1 MRGLGFRAR
10 LWPGHK
16 GAAMIRG
23 IVTLAALAL
32 GLPALAQSDQNA
44 RWCRGEDG
52 ATLEQ
57 TISGCTAVIDRRTD
71 TPQQVALAY
80 SLRGG
85 AIYYK
90 GDPVRAIA
98 DYDEAIK
105 LDPTFARG
113 FNNRCWARAVV
124 GRVAEAVADCDE
136 SLRLA
141 PNVANTL
148 ENRGF
153 AWLKMGQFDRAIA
166 DYDAGLRLNPDNK
179 ADYLYGRG
187 LAKLKKGDASGA
199 ADVAAAKALHDK
211 IDAEFAS
218 YGVK

>member
-1 MRGLGFRAR
+1 
-10 LWPGHK
+10 
-16 GAAMIRG
+16 MIR
-23 IVTLAALAL
+23 VMATLAALAL
-32 GLPALAQSDQNA
+32 SLPALAQSDQGA

-52 ATLEQ
+52 ASLEQ
-57 TISGCTAVIDRRTD
+57 TISGCTAVIERNTD
-71 TPQQVALAY
+71 TAKEIALAH

-90 GDPVRAIA
+90 GDPVRAIL
-98 DYDEAIK
+98 DYDAAIR
-105 LDPTFARG
+105 LDPTFARA

-124 GRVAEAVADCDE
+124 GRVQEAVADCDE

-141 PNVANTL
+141 PDVANTL

-153 AWLKMGQFDRAIA
+153 AYLKMGQYGRAIA
-166 DYDAGLRLNPDNK
+166 DYDAGLRLNPANQ

-187 LAKLKKGDASGA
+187 LAKLKAGDASGA
-199 ADVAAAKALHDK
+199 ADVAAAKALHEK
-211 IDAEFAS
+211 IAEEFAS

>member
-1 MRGLGFRAR
+1 MV
-10 LWPGHK
+10 
-16 GAAMIRG
+16 M
-23 IVTLAALAL
+23 VAALAL
-32 GLPALAQSDQNA
+32 SGLALAQSDRDA

-57 TISGCTAVIDRRTD
+57 TLAGCTAVIARRTD
-71 TPQQVALAY
+71 TPKQIAAAY

-85 AIYYK
+85 AMYYK
-90 GDPVRAIA
+90 GDLVRALA

-105 LDPTFARG
+105 LDPGFARA

-124 GRVAEAVADCDE
+124 GRVQEAVADCDE
-136 SLRLA
+136 SLRLE

-153 AWLKMGQFDRAIA
+153 AWLKMGQYDRSIA
-166 DYDAGLRLNPDNK
+166 DYDAGLKLNPDNK

-199 ADVAAAKALHDK
+199 ADVAAAKALHEK
-211 IDAEFAS
+211 IAEEFAS

>member
-1 MRGLGFRAR
+1 
-10 LWPGHK
+10 
-16 GAAMIRG
+16 MIRG
-23 IVTLAALAL
+23 MLTLAALAL
-32 GLPALAQSDQNA
+32 AAPALAQSDQNA

-57 TISGCTAVIDRRTD
+57 TLAGCTAVIERKSD
-71 TPQQVALAY
+71 TAQQIALAY

-85 AIYYK
+85 AMYYK
-90 GDPVRAIA
+90 GDLVRAIA

-105 LDPTFARG
+105 LDPGFARA

-124 GRVAEAVADCDE
+124 GRVQEAVADCDE

-141 PNVANTL
+141 PDVANTL

-153 AWLKMGQFDRAIA
+153 AYLKMGQYERAIA
-166 DYDAGLRLNPDNK
+166 DYDAGLRLNPDNR

-211 IDAEFAS
+211 IDEEFAS

>member
-1 MRGLGFRAR
+1 MRRA
-10 LWPGHK
+10 
-16 GAAMIRG
+16 
-23 IVTLAALAL
+23 IVLAALAL
-32 GLPALAQSDQNA
+32 AAPALAQSDRDA
-44 RWCRGEDG
+44 RWCRGEDA

-57 TISGCTAVIDRRTD
+57 TMAGCTAVIERKTD
-71 TPQQVALAY
+71 TPREIALAH

-90 GDPVRAIA
+90 GDPVRAIL

-105 LDPTFARG
+105 LDPGFARA

-124 GRVAEAVADCDE
+124 GRVQEAVADCDE

-153 AWLKMGQFDRAIA
+153 AYLKMGQYDRAIA

-187 LAKLKKGDASGA
+187 LAKLKKGDAGGA
-199 ADVAAAKALHDK
+199 ADVAAAKALHAK
-211 IDAEFAS
+211 IDEEFAS

>member
-1 MRGLGFRAR
+1 MRRAI
-10 LWPGHK
+10 L
-16 GAAMIRG
+16 
-23 IVTLAALAL
+23 LAALAL
-32 GLPALAQSDQNA
+32 AMPALAQSDRDA
-44 RWCRGEDG
+44 RWCRGEDA

-57 TISGCTAVIDRRTD
+57 TMAGCTSVIERKTD
-71 TPQQVALAY
+71 TPREIALAY

-90 GDPVRAIA
+90 GDPSRAIL

-105 LDPTFARG
+105 LDPTFARA

-124 GRVAEAVADCDE
+124 GRVQEAVADCDE
-136 SLRLA
+136 SRRRA

-153 AWLKMGQFDRAIA
+153 AYLKMGQYERAIA
-166 DYDAGLRLNPDNK
+166 DYDAGLKLNPDNK

-199 ADVAAAKALHDK
+199 ADVAAARALHGK
-211 IDAEFAS
+211 IDEEFAS